1 MDRDEKLIR
10 TVYQLEHLKEQ
21 FEDFVVDTSKSVVKT
36 DMRLESM
43 ETGIAKR
50 EAQMDAIEDKV
61 STLVTLMRDGGD
73 ESSRKG
79 VVTQTLEN
87 SQKISKLEIE
97 IKSWK
102 RAAVLIGGLISGFI
116 LAGKYLFNLIKLSI
130 ENEIN

>member
-21 FEDFVVDTSKSVVKT
+21 FEDFVVSTSKSVVKT
-36 DMRLESM
+36 ETRLEDM
-43 ETGIAKR
+43 QKGIATR
-50 EAQMDAIEDKV
+50 EAQMDAIDSKV
-61 STLVTLMRDGGD
+61 STLVTLMKDGGD

-87 SQKISKLEIE
+87 SNKISRLEVE
-97 IKSWK
+97 IKAWK
-102 RAAVLIGGLISGFI
+102 RAAVLIGGLISGFL

>member
-21 FEDFVVDTSKSVVKT
+21 FEDFVVSTSKSVVKT
-36 DMRLESM
+36 ETRLEDM
-43 ETGIAKR
+43 QKGIAKR
-50 EAQMDAIEDKV
+50 EAQMDAIDDKV
-61 STLVTLMRDGGD
+61 STLVTLMKDGGD

-87 SQKISKLEIE
+87 SNKISRLEVE
-97 IKSWK
+97 IKAWK
-102 RAAVLIGGLISGFI
+102 RAAVLIGGLISGFL

>member
-21 FEDFVVDTSKSVVKT
+21 FEDFVVSTSKSVVKT
-36 DMRLESM
+36 ETRLEDM
-43 ETGIAKR
+43 QKGIAKR
-50 EAQMDAIEDKV
+50 EAQMDAIDDKV

-87 SQKISKLEIE
+87 SNKISRLEVE
-97 IKSWK
+97 IKAWK
-102 RAAVLIGGLISGFI
+102 RAAVLIGGLISGFL

>member
-50 EAQMDAIEDKV
+50 EAQMDAIDDKV

-87 SQKISKLEIE
+87 SNKISKLEIE
-97 IKSWK
+97 IKAWK
-102 RAAVLIGGLISGFI
+102 RAAVLIGGLTSGFI

-130 ENEIN
+130 GNEIN